1 MTQHHLGVADDANVH
16 WPVAADLF
24 VRNIDLN
31 NLHILGKAWRQAKAN
46 DEVEPGTDDQH
57 HVGLFPR
64 LVARAEEAQGMVFGD
79 HPPTLRGGVE
89 RDAAQLDELFQFLH
103 RVRPEH
109 AGASKDDRPLG
120 LLEQSDRSLD
130 QIGVALD
137 TGDSVRLFEELH
149 LTLLHRP
156 IQHIAGEVDVNGT
169 RLPARSHAERF
180 VDDFRDAAG
189 VEHPLGP
196 FGDGLEHSYLIHLL
210 ERAHAG
216 L

>member
-1 MTQHHLGVADDANVH
+1 MDGHSIRIEQCCGLLLRALVIGPQGLDPRQLLATTERSTAFVDQLTQHHLSVADDANVH

-24 VRNIDLN
+24 VRNIDLED
-31 NLHILGKAWRQAKAN
+31 LHILGKTWRQAKAN

-57 HVGLFPR
+57 YVGLFPR

-79 HPPTLRGGVE
+79 HSPTLRSGVE

-109 AGASKDDRPLG
+109 AGTSKDNRPLG

-130 QIGVALD
+130 QLRVALN

-149 LTLLHRP
+149 LTLLH
-156 IQHIAGEVDVNGT
+156 
-169 RLPARSHAERF
+169 
-180 VDDFRDAAG
+180 
-189 VEHPLGP
+189 
-196 FGDGLEHSYLIHLL
+196 
-210 ERAHAG
+210 
-216 L
+216 